1 MDRYHNPPT
10 CHSMISPSQLWALQ
24 APTPPFPGISMSP
37 NSNPSLS
44 NPGLAPLCP
53 MELESRNQPPSVLST
68 TTNHKMTTRCL
79 SVLILLYPVQ
89 PPGGAARGGHRV
101 CDGEVRRWVVC
112 WDQPKNRWNCCLR
125 RQNMSF
131 FLCFRNLRNFPRQL
145 CDTDIA
151 TSGNLILAIY
161 CTECSNLTLS
171 LSPKTSPPNH
181 HLVRLTSQLSLS
193 HPPLIRQR
201 LRLFARLTSDPSC
214 MARSCFEDKTAMN
227 LCFLN
232 CHRLVRR
239 SFETTRRRSAPTK

>member
-151 TSGNLILAIY
+151 TSGNLILATY

-214 MARSCFEDKTAMN
+214 MARSCF
-227 LCFLN
+227 
-232 CHRLVRR
+232 
-239 SFETTRRRSAPTK
+239 

>member
-1 MDRYHNPPT
+1 MWKSYRSRARERCLLQPSLQPLQLPIPSSRSELILKLKTNQFLTRMGPYHNRPIY
-10 CHSMISPSQLWALQ
+10 HSMKSPSQPWAQ
-24 APTPPFPGISMSP
+24 QVPTPPS
-37 NSNPSLS
+37 
-44 NPGLAPLCP
+44 PGLAPPCP

-151 TSGNLILAIY
+151 TSGNLILATY

-193 HPPLIRQR
+193 PTTNT
-201 LRLFARLTSDPSC
+201 ATAPSFC
-214 MARSCFEDKTAMN
+214 SPDF
-227 LCFLN
+227 
-232 CHRLVRR
+232 
-239 SFETTRRRSAPTK
+239 